1 MKGLATSVISAGIP
15 RTAWA
20 QEPPTPLMKRLS
32 EYMSQAESRALP
44 ADVLEKT
51 KYHILDTFAAMISGS
66 QLTPGRAA
74 IQFVRAYG
82 GDRVATV
89 AASNILCG
97 PIESALANGV
107 MAHAD
112 ETDAHGLQA
121 GILVVTSYLPP
132 WLSAKSLV

>member
-1 MKGLATSVISAGIP
+1 MSMQLTRRDLMKGLATSVISAGIP

-66 QLTPGRAA
+66 LLTPGRAD
-74 IQFVRAYG
+74 IQFARAYCG
-82 GDRVATV
+82 ERDATV
-89 AASNILCG
+89 
-97 PIESALANGV
+97 
-107 MAHAD
+107 
-112 ETDAHGLQA
+112 
-121 GILVVTSYLPP
+121 
-132 WLSAKSLV
+132 

>member
-1 MKGLATSVISAGIP
+1 MNMQLTRRDLMKGLATSVISAGIS

-51 KYHILDTFAAMISGS
+51 KYHILDTVAAMISGS

-74 IQFVRAYG
+74 IQFVRLRRRQSGHGRRIQYSLRTNRIGAG
-82 GDRVATV
+82 KRRDGSCRRDRRFMAFRL
-89 AASNILCG
+89 AS
-97 PIESALANGV
+97 
-107 MAHAD
+107 
-112 ETDAHGLQA
+112 
-121 GILVVTSYLPP
+121 
-132 WLSAKSLV
+132 WL